1 MNIAAIQTF
10 LAIVET
16 GSLVRAS
23 ERLNVT
29 QSTVTARLKTLEESL
44 GQTLINRSKSG
55 ASCTSAGL
63 RLQRYAQTISG
74 MWRQARL
81 EVSSPTGSR
90 VFRNC
95 AVHTD
100 LWDGWGERL
109 FSALDAHEDIS
120 VSLFSGGE
128 ADLTNWLDQGL
139 VDTALGYVPIT
150 RAGVINEAVGE
161 DRLMLVS
168 TNSNAPLRFDPGYI
182 FVDYGEDF
190 SQQHMTF
197 YADANSARLTF
208 SAPSPALSYIL
219 QTGGTAYLPER
230 MVQGLLAQQRLFLLV
245 AAPVFTRA
253 VFLNRKEGAA
263 VDASLWHLNPS
274 SGGL

>member
-29 QSTVTARLKTLEESL
+29 QSTVTARLKALEEAL
-44 GQTLINRSKSG
+44 GQTLITRSKSG
-55 ASCTSAGL
+55 ATCTSAGL

-81 EVSSPTGSR
+81 EVSSPTGRR

-109 FSALDAHEDIS
+109 FAALDEHEGIS

-128 ADLTNWLDQGL
+128 RDLTGWLDSGL
-139 VDTALGYVPIT
+139 VDATLGYVPIT
-150 RAGVINEAVGE
+150 RVGMVSESVGE
-161 DRLMLVS
+161 DQLILVS
-168 TNSNAPLRFDPGYI
+168 TDPNAPLRFDPGYI

-208 SAPSPALSYIL
+208 SAPSPALSFIL
-219 QTGGTAYLPER
+219 AKGGTAYLPQR
-230 MVQGLLAQQRLFLLV
+230 MVKALLAQGRLYQLED
-245 AAPVFTRA
+245 APVFTRA
-253 VFLNRKEGAA
+253 VFLNRKEDEAI
-263 VDASLWHLNPS
+263 DASLWLA
-274 SGGL
+274 

>member
-29 QSTVTARLKTLEESL
+29 QSTVTARLKALEDSL

-55 ASCTSAGL
+55 ATCTSAGL

-100 LWDGWGERL
+100 LWDGWGEKL
-109 FSALDAHEDIS
+109 FAALDEHEGIS
-120 VSLFSGGE
+120 VSLFCGGE
-128 ADLTNWLDQGL
+128 GELSNWLDSGL
-139 VDTALGYVPIT
+139 VDVALGYVPIT
-150 RAGVINEAVGE
+150 RVGVLSDAVGE
-161 DRLMLVS
+161 DRLVLVS
-168 TNSNAPLRFDPGYI
+168 TDPNAPLRFDPGYI

-208 SAPSPALSYIL
+208 NAPSPALSFIL
-219 QTGGTAYLPER
+219 EQGGTAYLPER
-230 MVQGLLAQQRLFLLV
+230 MVQGLLWQSRLHILED
-245 AAPVFTRA
+245 APVFTRA
-253 VFLNRKEGAA
+253 VFLNRKEDAA
-263 VDASLWHLNPS
+263 IDATLWR
-274 SGGL
+274 

>member
-29 QSTVTARLKTLEESL
+29 QSTVTARLKALEEAL
-44 GQTLINRSKSG
+44 GQTLITRSKSG
-55 ASCTSAGL
+55 ATCTSAGL

-81 EVSSPTGSR
+81 EVSSPTGRR

-109 FSALDAHEDIS
+109 FADLDEHEGIS

-128 ADLTNWLDQGL
+128 RDLTGWLDSGL
-139 VDTALGYVPIT
+139 VDVALGYVPIT
-150 RAGVINEAVGE
+150 RVGMVSESVGE
-161 DRLMLVS
+161 DQLILVS
-168 TNSNAPLRFDPGYI
+168 TDPNAPLRFDPGYI

-208 SAPSPALSYIL
+208 SAPSPALSFIL
-219 QTGGTAYLPER
+219 AKGGTAYLPQR
-230 MVQGLLAQQRLFLLV
+230 MVKALLAQGRLYQLEN
-245 AAPVFTRA
+245 APVFTRA
-253 VFLNRKEGAA
+253 VFLNRKEDAA
-263 VDASLWHLNPS
+263 IDAGLWLA
-274 SGGL
+274 

>member
-29 QSTVTARLKTLEESL
+29 QSTVTARLKALEDAL

-55 ASCTSAGL
+55 ATCTSAGL

-81 EVSSPTGSR
+81 EVSSPTGRR

-100 LWDGWGERL
+100 LWDGWGEKL
-109 FSALDAHEDIS
+109 FAALDEHEGIS
-120 VSLFSGGE
+120 VSLFCGGE
-128 ADLTNWLDQGL
+128 SDLSNWLDSGL
-139 VDTALGYVPIT
+139 ADVALGYVPIT
-150 RAGVINEAVGE
+150 RVGVLNEAVGE
-161 DRLMLVS
+161 DRLILVS
-168 TNSNAPLRFDPGYI
+168 TNPYFSVSLSSVFILAEVNDFPPL
-182 FVDYGEDF
+182 F
-190 SQQHMTF
+190 S
-197 YADANSARLTF
+197 
-208 SAPSPALSYIL
+208 
-219 QTGGTAYLPER
+219 
-230 MVQGLLAQQRLFLLV
+230 LLAV
-245 AAPVFTRA
+245 ITRA
-253 VFLNRKEGAA
+253 LFSSSPGIGAI
-263 VDASLWHLNPS
+263 SIL
-274 SGGL
+274 SGV

>member
-1 MNIAAIQTF
+1 MF
-10 LAIVET
+10 LPCVSLVVYPYTAIVET

-29 QSTVTARLKTLEESL
+29 QSTVTARLKALEDAL
-44 GQTLINRSKSG
+44 GQTLINRSKTG
-55 ASCTSAGL
+55 ATCTSAGL

-100 LWDGWGERL
+100 LWDWWGERL
-109 FSALDAHEDIS
+109 FGALDQHAGIS
-120 VSLFSGGE
+120 VSVFTGGE
-128 ADLTNWLDQGL
+128 SDLTGWLDSGL
-139 VDTALGYVPIT
+139 VDSALGYVPIT
-150 RAGVINEAVGE
+150 RAGVVNTAVGE
-161 DRLMLVS
+161 DRLVLVS
-168 TNSNAPLRFDPGYI
+168 TDPDAPLRFDPGYLY
-182 FVDYGEDF
+182 VDYGEDF

-208 SAPSPALSYIL
+208 NAPAPALAFIL
-219 QTGGTAYLPER
+219 RTGGTAYLPER
-230 MVQGLLAQQRLFLLV
+230 MVEDALAEGRLHRLED
-245 AAPVFTRA
+245 APVFRRV
-253 VFLNRKEGAA
+253 VFLNRKGDTAL
-263 VDASLWHLNPS
+263 DPDLWAEVA
-274 SGGL
+274 G

>member
-63 RLQRYAQTISG
+63 RLQSYAQTISG

-168 TNSNAPLRFDPGYI
+168 TNSNAPLRFDPGYM
-182 FVDYGEDF
+182 FVEYGEDF

-274 SGGL
+274 SSGL

>member
-1 MNIAAIQTF
+1 MNITAIQTF

-29 QSTVTARLKTLEESL
+29 QSTVTARLKALEDAL
-44 GQTLINRSKSG
+44 GQTLINRSKTG
-55 ASCTSAGL
+55 ATCTSAGL

-100 LWDGWGERL
+100 LWDWWGERL
-109 FSALDAHEDIS
+109 FGALDEHAGIS
-120 VSLFSGGE
+120 VSVFTGGE
-128 ADLTNWLDQGL
+128 SDLTGWLDSGL
-139 VDTALGYVPIT
+139 VDSALGYVPIT
-150 RAGVINEAVGE
+150 RAGVVNTAVGE
-161 DRLMLVS
+161 DRLVLVS
-168 TNSNAPLRFDPGYI
+168 TDPDAPLRFDPGYLY
-182 FVDYGEDF
+182 VDYGEDF

-208 SAPSPALSYIL
+208 NAPAPALAFIL
-219 QTGGTAYLPER
+219 RTGGTAYLPER
-230 MVQGLLAQQRLFLLV
+230 MVEDALAEGRLHRLKD
-245 AAPVFTRA
+245 APVFRRV
-253 VFLNRKEGAA
+253 VFLNRKGDTAL
-263 VDASLWHLNPS
+263 DPDLWAEVA
-274 SGGL
+274 G